1 MGGQRPELRLRVR
14 TFCPRNRVQAMK
26 LARYVETELRGSVLP
41 REPKYR
47 AGPNTWKGGKDW
59 NVGPNLKLGHGSASN
74 PSVNSNRVGSHTPN
88 PSRPSNF
95 RRGSSNNSSQIS
107 NVMNNGDERSQS
119 CGVKHLPYSELM
131 DRKAKILDQVQL
143 PPEAKIHPV
152 FHVSHLKPFHG
163 SQQGRTLVYICFPP
177 PGPAAAAA
185 AAAGTKHKH
194 KKSMKKLASLEEA
207 SYPQMLS

>member
-41 REPKYR
+41 MEPKYR

-119 CGVKHLPYSELM
+119 FGVKHLPYSELM
-131 DRKAKILDQVQL
+131 DRKAKILDQVL
-143 PPEAKIHPV
+143 
-152 FHVSHLKPFHG
+152 VSFR
-163 SQQGRTLVYICFPP
+163 SW
-177 PGPAAAAA
+177 A
-185 AAAGTKHKH
+185 
-194 KKSMKKLASLEEA
+194 
-207 SYPQMLS
+207 